1 MKMEQRWII
10 LTFAFFMGFSYLF
23 ALQSYAP
30 IIPQVIEEFD
40 ISHAEASLPMSLAS
54 LAGVFLALP
63 TWVFIFRWG
72 HKKIGA
78 LGLVICSMGGMISSL
93 SGSFLLIVLGRVVL
107 GIGGILIVVVSF
119 SIIANWFPK
128 EQGGRA
134 MGIKGLE
141 MPIATI
147 LALNLL
153 PIVIAIHGWRI
164 SFFIYTVV
172 LIISTAFFILFFRE
186 KPLREPRVKMFE
198 GLWNKQMWLLAIIWG
213 FTSMSSMGYSTW
225 AGTFFIEL
233 WKIPV
238 NLAFFMASI
247 LMITAVPL
255 SPFIGYLSDRLGK
268 RRIFII
274 VSSLLMGISLIL
286 IPILP
291 GSLLYLA
298 ITLLAI
304 SSFRAPIIF
313 ALTSEILPRESAG
326 LGFGILFICSSIGMF
341 IGPSLVGFVKDL
353 FPGGGPAFF
362 TMGAF
367 SFLTL
372 ICTKFLKT
380 R

>member
-1 MKMEQRWII
+1 MEQRWMI

-23 ALQSYAP
+23 ALQSYP
-30 IIPQVIEEFD
+30 PMIPQVMEEFD

-54 LAGVFLALP
+54 LAGIFLALP
-63 TWVFIFRWG
+63 TWMFISRWG

-93 SGSFLLIVLGRVVL
+93 SGSFLLIVLGRVIL
-107 GIGGILIVVVSF
+107 GIGGILVIVVSF
-119 SIIANWFPK
+119 SIVANWFPR
-128 EQGGRA
+128 EHGGRA

-164 SFFIYTVV
+164 SFFVYTVI

-198 GLWNKQMWLLAIIWG
+198 GLWDKQMWLLGVIWG
-213 FTSMSSMGYSTW
+213 LTSLSIITYTTW
-225 AGTFFIEL
+225 AGAFFIEI
-233 WKIPV
+233 WKMPV
-238 NLAFFMASI
+238 NLAFFMASVPRFAQI
-247 LMITAVPL
+247 PL
-255 SPFIGYLSDRLGK
+255 SPLIGSMSDRLG
-268 RRIFII
+268 RRKIFII
-274 VSSLLMGISLIL
+274 VSSLLIGISLFL

-298 ITLLAI
+298 IALLAI

-313 ALTSEILPRESAG
+313 ALTSEILPRERAG
-326 LGFGILFICSSIGMF
+326 LGFGILFIFSSTGTF
-341 IGPSLVGFVKDL
+341 LGPSLVGFVKDL
-353 FPGGGPAFF
+353 FPDGGPAFF
-362 TMGAF
+362 TMSAF
-367 SFLTL
+367 SFLAL

>member
-1 MKMEQRWII
+1 
-10 LTFAFFMGFSYLF
+10 
-23 ALQSYAP
+23 
-30 IIPQVIEEFD
+30 
-40 ISHAEASLPMSLAS
+40 MSLAS
-54 LAGVFLALP
+54 LAGIFLALP

-78 LGLVICSMGGMISSL
+78 LGLVICSIGGMISSL
-93 SGSFLLIVLGRVVL
+93 SGSFLLIVLGRVIL
-107 GIGGILIVVVSF
+107 GIGGILVIVVSF
-119 SIIANWFPK
+119 SIIANWFPR
-128 EQGGRA
+128 EHSGRA

-141 MPIATI
+141 WPIATI

-164 SFFIYTVV
+164 SFFIYTVI
-172 LIISTAFFILFFRE
+172 LIISTASFILLFRE

-213 FTSMSSMGYSTW
+213 FSNMSVIGYSTW
-225 AGTFFIEL
+225 AGTFFTEL

-247 LMITAVPL
+247 LMIVQIPL
-255 SPFIGYLSDRLGK
+255 SPFMGFMSDRLGK
-268 RRIFII
+268 RRILIMA
-274 VSSLLMGISLIL
+274 SSLLMGISFIL

-291 GSLLYLA
+291 GSLLYLGIA
-298 ITLLAI
+298 LLAI
-304 SSFRAPIIF
+304 SNFRAPIIF
-313 ALTSEILPRESAG
+313 ALTSEILPRERAG

-341 IGPSLVGFVKDL
+341 VGPSLVGFVKDL

-362 TMGAF
+362 TMSAF
-367 SFLTL
+367 SFLAL